1 LAAVEKLPLVVL
13 VADNAYAYSTP
24 NSRQFAC
31 TDLLERAR
39 GYGVEGHGL
48 DATDPE
54 ACLEVVGRAVQRA
67 REGAGPQLVVGRL
80 LRLCGHGEHDDA
92 LYVDAQVKGS
102 NRGRDCLQLMEELM
116 KKRGRSKEWNEW
128 REEARAEVEEAVTQV
143 SKEPVPDPFEEQ
155 WRATVTPGAVE
166 EVAEE

>member
-1 LAAVEKLPLVVL
+1 M
-13 VADNAYAYSTP
+13 
-24 NSRQFAC
+24 FAGK
-31 TDLLERAR
+31 R
-39 GYGVEGHGL
+39 
-48 DATDPE
+48 
-54 ACLEVVGRAVQRA
+54 RA

-92 LYVDAQVKGS
+92 FYVEAEVKGS
-102 NRGRDCLQLMEELM
+102 NRGRDCLQVMEELM

-128 REEARAEVEEAVTQV
+128 REEARAEVEEAVKQV